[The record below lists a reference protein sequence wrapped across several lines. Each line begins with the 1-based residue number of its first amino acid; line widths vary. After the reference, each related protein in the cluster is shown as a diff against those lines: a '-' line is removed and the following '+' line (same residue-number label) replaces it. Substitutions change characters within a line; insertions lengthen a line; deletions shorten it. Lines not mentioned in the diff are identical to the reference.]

1 MFNEATILAGSLFG
15 AAILLGL
22 WVVKLLNGDGD
33 ERRVRDRLTRQ
44 EMGGGSQL
52 DLNRGRGGVAAK
64 AQVRDWLSRVGSAA
78 AKPFMPEE
86 REKQSELRRRLS
98 MAGIYTPS
106 AIRVVTG
113 FKFICLIGGAIG
125 GYLFGALLTHNALL
139 GLSLGGIA
147 GYLAPRM
154 WIKHQIKQQQRALEY
169 GLPDALD
176 LMVVCVE
183 AGLAVDAAMERVGQE
198 LTIAHPRLSREL
210 EITHMETRVGLS
222 RGESLRNL
230 GARTGCAALQS
241 VASMLIQA
249 DRFGTSISGALKLHA
264 EGLRVTRQQ
273 RAEELAAKA
282 SVKMSFPLVLFIFP
296 ATFIVLAGPTIVELL
311 NSSLFN

>member
-1 MFNEATILAGSLFG
+1 MLNEATILAGSLFG
-15 AAILLGL
+15 AVMLLGL
-22 WVVKLLNGDGD
+22 WMVKLLNGDEDG
-33 ERRVRDRLTRQ
+33 RRVRERLTRP
-44 EMGGGSQL
+44 EMGSGSQL
-52 DLNRGRGGVAAK
+52 DMRRGNAK
-64 AQVRDWLSRVGSAA
+64 AQVRDWLSRVGEAA

-98 MAGIYTPS
+98 MAGIYTPG

-125 GYLFGALLTHNALL
+125 GYVVGMLTNNVLLAF
-139 GLSLGGIA
+139 SLGGIV
-147 GYLAPRM
+147 GYLAPRF
-154 WIKHQIKQQQRALEY
+154 WISNRVKHQQRALEY

-222 RGESLRNL
+222 RSESLRNM

-264 EGLRVTRQQ
+264 EGLRITRQQ
-273 RAEELAAKA
+273 KAEELAAKA

>member
-15 AAILLGL
+15 AVMLLGL
-22 WVVKLLNGDGD
+22 WVVKLLNGDEDG
-33 ERRVRDRLTRQ
+33 RRVRDRLTRP
-44 EMGGGSQL
+44 EMGAGSQL
-52 DLNRGRGGVAAK
+52 DLRRGKAR
-64 AQVRDWLSRVGSAA
+64 AQVRDLLSRFGEAA
-78 AKPFMPEE
+78 ARPFMPEQ

-98 MAGIYTPS
+98 MAGIYTPA

-125 GYLFGALLTHNALL
+125 GYVVGMVTGNALL

-154 WIKHQIKQQQRALEY
+154 WINRQIKNQQRSLEY

-198 LTIAHPRLSREL
+198 LSIAHPRLSREL

-222 RGESLRNL
+222 RSESLRNL

-249 DRFGTSISGALKLHA
+249 DRFGTSVSGALKLHA
-264 EGLRVTRQQ
+264 EGLRITRQQ
-273 RAEELAAKA
+273 KAEELAAKA

>member
-1 MFNEATILAGSLFG
+1 
-15 AAILLGL
+15 
-22 WVVKLLNGDGD
+22 
-33 ERRVRDRLTRQ
+33 
-44 EMGGGSQL
+44 
-52 DLNRGRGGVAAK
+52 
-64 AQVRDWLSRVGSAA
+64 
-78 AKPFMPEE
+78 MPEE